1 MSVGER
7 LKTWR
12 KSKKLSTT
20 QVHIDTGISTGALSN
35 YENDLREIGSDFLIK
50 LYKIYNADILYIL
63 TGVKDE
69 KHLSD
74 EQEQLIQYFSICDN
88 ETRYDILRFAKR
100 CAETQKTNEDAITIE
115 GKLSDYKIG

>member
-7 LKTWR
+7 LRDWR

-20 QVHIDTGISTGALSN
+20 QVHDATGISTGALSN

-50 LYKIYNADILYIL
+50 LYEIYNADIMYIL

-69 KHLSD
+69 KLLSD
-74 EQEQLIQYFSICDN
+74 EQEQLLQYFNICDD
-88 ETRYDILRFAKR
+88 ETKTDILRFVRR
-100 CAETQKTNEDAITIE
+100 CAVTQNDNAATNE
-115 GKLSDYKIG
+115 GKSSDYKIG